1 MNESALVVL
10 AKAPVPGRSK
20 TRLSPPLT
28 HADAA
33 LVAEACLG
41 DTLEAVT
48 ATPIP
53 RKVIVLEGRAGGWMT
68 PGIEVVPQRSG
79 DLADRLNGAFED
91 AGTPALLIGMD
102 TPQVSTARLSGALR
116 ALSSP
121 GVDAVL
127 GLTPDGGY
135 WAVGLRGP
143 RSNVF
148 SGVPMST
155 RWTGT
160 AQLDR
165 FARLG
170 LRCHLLPQLRDIDYF
185 SDAIDVAK
193 QVPESRLAGMVRQ
206 ITPAREAFA

>member
-48 ATPIP
+48 ATPIS
-53 RKVIVLEGRAGGWMT
+53 RKVIVLEGRAGAWMP
-68 PGIEVVPQRSG
+68 PGIEVVPQRGG

-102 TPQVSTARLSGALR
+102 TPQVSAARLSGALR

-143 RSNVF
+143 RSDVF

-193 QVPESRLAGMVRQ
+193 QVPESQLAGMIRQ
-206 ITPAREAFA
+206 ITSAREAFA